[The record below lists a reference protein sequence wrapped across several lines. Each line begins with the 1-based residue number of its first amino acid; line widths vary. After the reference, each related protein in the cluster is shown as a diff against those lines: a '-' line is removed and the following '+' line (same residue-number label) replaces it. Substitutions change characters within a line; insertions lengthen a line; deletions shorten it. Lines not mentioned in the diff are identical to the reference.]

1 MNTKKIIA
9 FLLSVSILI
18 TMGTFSLSAA
28 AFAGGSGTEEDP
40 FLIETAAQLDEVR
53 QQPAAWYKMV
63 TNITLSGAWTP
74 IGADETAPFTGH
86 FDGNGYAIAGLSVSA
101 ANSPTYYGGLFGCNE
116 GTVENLTVEQG
127 TVDVRAANNAAKIYV
142 GGIAGY
148 NKGTVENCVSAATL
162 YASGTYSYAGG
173 IAGYNIGSVLNCGN
187 SGAVTAQRNAGGIA
201 GRNMGRIENSV
212 NRGTNN
218 AVHAGGIVGY
228 QEDGTVLRCLN
239 LGIASGNCVGGI
251 TAGNNNGTV
260 EECYNTASF
269 EAMWQGGGI
278 AGSNNGRI
286 RDCFNTGAVTGGWNI
301 GGIVGEQKEGALF
314 NCYNIGAVRGDF
326 AGGLLGLYTK
336 GTVNGCYYLDTAA
349 QGAGEYSH
357 VGSDAGTSIPAE
369 ELKDPASLGEF
380 DFESVWETEAT
391 AAYEYPTLRQ
401 NVWFEYVGIRLAKL
415 PHKTE
420 YPLDWKEGLDLRGA
434 VLQAV
439 YSNGYAEKLPLTVE
453 QVSGFDVSSLGTV
466 ELTVVANGE
475 PLHFNITVREPQVTA
490 LEIVTL
496 PQKTVYL
503 AGEPFD
509 PQGLTVRAYYD
520 NGEQEMITAYTVE
533 TNTAAAG
540 EQPLTVTFGGK
551 SVGTV
556 ITVRPA
562 FPFTDVASDW
572 AYAGIE
578 YCYRHGVMNGT
589 AETTFAPKMAMSRA
603 MVVTA
608 LYRLSGAP
616 QGAPDAGFADVPQN
630 TWYTD
635 AVNWAAE
642 AGIVNGVGGND
653 FAPDRTI
660 TRVEFVTLLYRYGD
674 YCGEDVSARKDLSSF
689 IDGKE
694 VAPWALEGAEWAVA
708 VSLIQGAPVEGGL
721 ALNLQGVATREQA
734 ATLLMRY
741 LES

>member
-28 AFAGGSGTEEDP
+28 AFAGGSGIEEDP
-40 FLIETAAQLDEVR
+40 FLIETAAQLDAVR
-53 QQPAAWYKMV
+53 LQPAAWYKMV
-63 TNITLSGAWTP
+63 TNITLSGAWAP

-116 GTVENLTVEQG
+116 GTVENLTVEQSA
-127 TVDVRAANNAAKIYV
+127 VDVRAADNTAKIYV

-162 YASGTYSYAGG
+162 YANGTYSYVGG
-173 IAGYNIGSVLNCGN
+173 IVGYNTGSVLNCGN

-201 GRNMGRIENSV
+201 GRNRGGIENSF
-212 NRGTNN
+212 NGGTI
-218 AVHAGGIVGY
+218 HGLYAGGIAGY
-228 QEDGTVLRCLN
+228 QEEGTVLRCAN
-239 LGIASGNCVGGI
+239 VGIATGNCVGGI
-251 TAGNNNGTV
+251 TAGNKNGTV
-260 EECYNTASF
+260 EECYNTASL
-269 EAMWQGGGI
+269 EAAWQGGGV
-278 AGSNNGRI
+278 AGSNSGMI
-286 RDCFNTGAVTGGWNI
+286 RDCFNTGAVTDGWNM
-301 GGIVGEQKEGALF
+301 GGIVGEQKSGTLSS
-314 NCYNIGAVRGDF
+314 CYNVGAISGDF
-326 AGGLLGLYTK
+326 AGGLLGLYTQ
-336 GTVNGCYYLDTAA
+336 GTVDGCYYLDTAA
-349 QGAGEYSH
+349 QGAGEYSR
-357 VGSDAGTSIPAE
+357 VGEDAGISITAE
-369 ELKDPASLGEF
+369 ELQTPDYLSDF
-380 DFESVWETEAT
+380 DFESVWEIETTT
-391 AAYEYPTLRQ
+391 AYGYPTLQQ

-420 YPLDWKEGLDLRGA
+420 YPLGWKEGLDLRGA

-439 YSNGYAEKLPLTVE
+439 YSNGYAEKLPLTAE
-453 QVSGFDVSSLGTV
+453 QVSGFDVSALGTV
-466 ELTVVANGE
+466 ELTVAANGE
-475 PLHFNITVREPQVTA
+475 TLHFNITVREPQVTA

-551 SVGTV
+551 SVGTA

-562 FPFTDVASDW
+562 FPFTDVAKDW

-578 YCYRHGVMNGT
+578 YCYRHGLMNGT
-589 AETTFAPKMAMSRA
+589 DETAFAPKTAMSRA

-674 YCGEDVSARKDLSSF
+674 YCGEDVSARQDLSSF

-694 VAPWALEGAEWAVA
+694 VAPWALEGAQWAVA
-708 VSLIQGAPVEGGL
+708 VSLIQGAPAEGGL